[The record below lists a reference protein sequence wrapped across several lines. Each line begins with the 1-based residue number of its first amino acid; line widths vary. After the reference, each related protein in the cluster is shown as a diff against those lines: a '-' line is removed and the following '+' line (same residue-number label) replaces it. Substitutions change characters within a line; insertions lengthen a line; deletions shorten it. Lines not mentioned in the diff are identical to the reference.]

1 VNLVRGQER
10 SSDRRPHMSRR
21 ICVVLAAA
29 ALLLATAA
37 SVARADDAP
46 NVAGTI
52 AQAVCESQTTFP
64 TFTSFGDCVQYVIA
78 GGAVGVRLGALDDEQ
93 IIFSLV
99 IQNGAVT
106 ELAGVNNTSCT
117 AVGTIVAVNGQEIT
131 LTLAPGESDSV
142 AIPSELGGIDVTRF
156 RADIPQAR
164 RGAFGFTTS
173 FNQFGAGAGC

>member
-1 VNLVRGQER
+1 VNLVRDQER
-10 SSDRRPHMSRR
+10 SFNRPHSSRR

-29 ALLLATAA
+29 ALLLATAS

-46 NVAGTI
+46 KVAGTI

-78 GGAVGVRLGALDDEQ
+78 GGAVGVRLGALSDEQ
-93 IIFSLV
+93 IVFSLV

-106 ELAGVNNTSCT
+106 EFAGVNNTSCI
-117 AVGTIVAVNGQEIT
+117 AVGTIGAVDGQEIT

-156 RADIPQAR
+156 RGDIPQTR
-164 RGAFGFTTS
+164 KGALGFTTS
-173 FNQFGAGAGC
+173 FNQFGAGTGC